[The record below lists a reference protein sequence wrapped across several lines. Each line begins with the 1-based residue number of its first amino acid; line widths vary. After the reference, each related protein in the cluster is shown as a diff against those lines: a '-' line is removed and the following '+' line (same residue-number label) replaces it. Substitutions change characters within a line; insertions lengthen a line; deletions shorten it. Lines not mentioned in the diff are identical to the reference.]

1 LFFFNQRFWKDEG
14 AEQYA
19 TIPKSSFPRLLAQ
32 LMEKDYSS
40 AITSGFAATGIFPL
54 DPERVLRKL
63 PADRGHD
70 ANAATAVEAQL
81 LKKLSTMRYS
91 QGKNAR
97 AKRPSNKDRLPAGE
111 SYTCTSRGD
120 TRTGTGSSEEEDDE
134 DNDDEENSNSSS
146 SEEVDGSSE
155 DDSGD
160 GGEGGE
166 GGKGSGVDVEDTD
179 EEEQAENEKRS
190 EIVRGTFCRTDF
202 C

>member
-1 LFFFNQRFWKDEG
+1 
-14 AEQYA
+14 
-19 TIPKSSFPRLLAQ
+19 
-32 LMEKDYSS
+32 MEKDYSS

-120 TRTGTGSSEEEDDE
+120 TGTGSEEEEDE
-134 DNDDEENSNSSS
+134 DNDDEENSNSSR
-146 SEEVDGSSE
+146 SEEVEGSSE

-160 GGEGGE
+160 GGE

-190 EIVRGTFCRTDF
+190 KTVRGTFCRTDF

>member
-1 LFFFNQRFWKDEG
+1 MFFLNQRFWKDEG
-14 AEQYA
+14 AEKYA

-63 PADRGHD
+63 PADRGHA